1 MKLFDA
7 NENKGKDAFS
17 FRFFFFCHKKEVRSQ
32 LKPHIIT
39 DNQWRLTESEKHC
52 W

>member
-1 MKLFDA
+1 MELFDA

-17 FRFFFFCHKKEVRSQ
+17 FRFFFFITKKEVHGQ

>member
-17 FRFFFFCHKKEVRSQ
+17 FSFFFFFVTKKRYAVNSNPT
-32 LKPHIIT
+32 LL
-39 DNQWRLTESEKHC
+39 LTISDV
-52 W
+52 

>member
-17 FRFFFFCHKKEVRSQ
+17 FSFFFFCHKKEVRSQ
-32 LKPHIIT
+32 LKPPIIT
-39 DNQWRLTESEKHC
+39 DNQWHLTESEKHC

>member
-17 FRFFFFCHKKEVRSQ
+17 FRFFFITKKEVRSQ